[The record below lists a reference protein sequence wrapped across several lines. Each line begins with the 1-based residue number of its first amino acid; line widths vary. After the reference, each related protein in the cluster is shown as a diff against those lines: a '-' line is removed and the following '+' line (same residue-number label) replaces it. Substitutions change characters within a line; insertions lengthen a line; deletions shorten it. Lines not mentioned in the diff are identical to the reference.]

1 MRILIVSDT
10 HGRDKNLEYVL
21 KREGKIDAFIHLGDL
36 EGSEEYLPYQISC
49 PCYMV
54 AGNNDFY
61 TKLNRELIAELG
73 KYKVMMTH
81 GHEYVLYLG
90 TDRLAYAGLSREVDI
105 VMFGHT
111 HCPLVEKR
119 ENITLINPGSLSL
132 PRQEGRRPSY
142 IIMTIDEDGEA
153 DYEIKYL

>member
-49 PCYMV
+49 PVYMV
-54 AGNNDFY
+54 AGNNDY
-61 TKLNRELIAELG
+61 YSRLNRELIAELG
-73 KYKVMMTH
+73 KYKVMLTH
-81 GHEYVLYLG
+81 GHEYVFWTETG
-90 TDRLAYAGLSREVDI
+90 GLANAGRARGVDI

-111 HCPLVEKR
+111 HCPLVEVR
-119 ENITLINPGSLSL
+119 EDITLINPGSLSL
-132 PRQEGRRPSY
+132 PRQAGGRPSY
-142 IIMTIDEDGEA
+142 IIMTIDDAGEA

>member
-10 HGRDKNLEYVL
+10 HGKDDNLDYVL

-36 EGSEEYLPYQISC
+36 EGSEDYLPYQLTC

-61 TKLNRELIAELG
+61 SHLNKELTAELG
-73 KYKVMMTH
+73 KYTALLTH
-81 GHEYVLYLG
+81 GHLYSLYCG
-90 TDRLAYAGLSREVDI
+90 YDYLESAGIARGVDI

-111 HCPLVEKR
+111 HCPLVEIR
-119 ENITLINPGSLSL
+119 DNITLINPGSLSL
-132 PRQEGRRPSY
+132 PRQSGRQPSY
-142 IIMTIDEDGEA
+142 IMMTIDENDEVS
-153 DYEIKYL
+153 YEIKYL